1 MPAREWKLRSF
12 ITAIMVITTLIT
24 VLLVGIAV
32 LLRIAKRRVDRMAE
46 AATPAASDDPPS
58 PG

>member
-32 LLRIAKRRVDRMAE
+32 LLLRLPVIERRFW
-46 AATPAASDDPPS
+46 
-58 PG
+58 